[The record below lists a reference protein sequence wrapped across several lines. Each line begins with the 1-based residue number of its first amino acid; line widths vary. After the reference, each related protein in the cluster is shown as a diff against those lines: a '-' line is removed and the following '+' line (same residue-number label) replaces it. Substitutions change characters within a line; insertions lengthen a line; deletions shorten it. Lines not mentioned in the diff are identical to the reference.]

1 VNAPAAH
8 RVDSIVE
15 VFRVWL
21 VKSFPSLR
29 RSVVKLR
36 TVPLVSLATLLV
48 VVQVFAQVDPGPR
61 GGPPGA
67 GGPLNSVAAN
77 NPTTILNFFN
87 AGQSA
92 FQDTSSVFGTIPGEP
107 DDGLGPRFNSRSCA
121 SCHAQPALGGSS
133 PTVNPQVAD
142 ANADGATNTIPY
154 FVLINGPVLEAR
166 FRFITDTAGNPQLNN
181 PDGSVHP
188 LYTIAGRVDA
198 STCTSAV
205 ISQPNFNAARTN
217 NNITFRI
224 PSPVFGGGL
233 IENIDDSTLLA
244 YRAAV
249 SSNTLGI
256 TPNFNR
262 NGNDGTISRFG
273 WKAQNKSLELF
284 SGEAYNVEM
293 GVSNELSPQER
304 PAGLE
309 AKTTGLPAQCRLNP
323 TPEDHTNFN
332 STAVDTP
339 SDATKFAMFMRLL
352 KPPVQQ
358 ASGPNFSQI
367 VNGEGIFTEVGC
379 AKCHKIAFTTGT
391 SSITPDLNNAEVK
404 LFSDLA
410 VHHMGTGLADN
421 IQQGTAQ
428 GDQFRTAPLW
438 GVGQRLF
445 FLHDGRTSSMVDAI
459 TAHSST
465 GSEANAVIANYGAL
479 STTDKQALIYYLR
492 SL

>member
-1 VNAPAAH
+1 V
-8 RVDSIVE
+8 R
-15 VFRVWL
+15 
-21 VKSFPSLR
+21 
-29 RSVVKLR
+29 LR

-61 GGPPGA
+61 GGPANA

-77 NPTTILNFFN
+77 NPTTILDFFN
-87 AGQSA
+87 TGKDA
-92 FQDTSSVFGTIPGEP
+92 FQAVSSVFGTIPGAP
-107 DDGLGPRFNSRSCA
+107 DAGLGPRFNSRSCVA
-121 SCHAQPALGGSS
+121 CHAQPTVGGSS

-142 ANADGATNTIPY
+142 ATANGATNTVPY
-154 FVLINGPVLEAR
+154 FVLTNGPVLEAR
-166 FRFITDTAGNPQLNN
+166 FPFLTDAAGNPLTSV
-181 PDGSVHP
+181 PDGQVHP
-188 LYTIAGRVDA
+188 LYTIAGRSDA

-205 ISQPNFNAARTN
+205 IAQPNFSSAQSH
-217 NNITFRI
+217 NNIVFRI

-244 YRAAV
+244 YRA
-249 SSNTLGI
+249 SLTGNSLGI

-273 WKAQNKSLELF
+273 WKAQNKTLELF
-284 SGEAYNVEM
+284 AGEAYNVEM

-304 PAGLE
+304 PAPSE
-309 AKTTGLPAQCRLNP
+309 ARTTGLPAPCRLNP

-332 STAVDTP
+332 TTAVGTP
-339 SDATKFAMFMRLL
+339 SDATMFAVFMRLL

-358 ASGPNFSQI
+358 VSGPNSTQI
-367 VNGEGIFTEVGC
+367 VSGEGLFTEVGC
-379 AKCHKIAFTTGT
+379 AKCHKVAFTTGT

-428 GDQFRTAPLW
+428 ADQFRTAPLW

-445 FLHDGRTSSMVDAI
+445 FLHDGRTASLVDAI
-459 TAHSST
+459 TAHAST
-465 GSEANAVIANYGAL
+465 GSEANAVIANYNAL
-479 STTDKQALIYYLR
+479 STANKQSLIYFLR

>member
-1 VNAPAAH
+1 MK
-8 RVDSIVE
+8 
-15 VFRVWL
+15 F
-21 VKSFPSLR
+21 
-29 RSVVKLR
+29 R

-61 GGPPGA
+61 GGTPGA
-67 GGPLNSVAAN
+67 GGPLPSVAAN
-77 NPTTILNFFN
+77 TPVTILDFFN
-87 AGQSA
+87 AGQDA
-92 FQDTSSVFGTIPGEP
+92 FEDVEGVP
-107 DDGLGPRFNSRSCA
+107 DGLGPRFNALSCA
-121 SCHAQPALGGSS
+121 ECHSQPAVGGSS
-133 PTVNPQVAD
+133 PAVNPQVA
-142 ANADGATNTIPY
+142 AASAAGATNVIPS
-154 FVLINGPVLEAR
+154 FITINGPVLEAR
-166 FRFITDTAGNPQLNN
+166 FRFIPDTAGNPQTNN

-188 LYTIAGRVDA
+188 LFTIAGRVDA
-198 STCTSAV
+198 GACTSAV
-205 ISQPNFNAARTN
+205 ISQPNFTAAQAN

-233 IENIDDSTLLA
+233 IENIDEETLLA
-244 YRAAV
+244 YRASLSGNA
-249 SSNTLGI
+249 LGI

-309 AKTTGLPAQCRLNP
+309 AKTTGLPAQCKLNA

-332 STAVDTP
+332 QPAVDTP
-339 SDATKFAMFMRLL
+339 SDVTKFAVFMRLL
-352 KPPVQQ
+352 KAPVQEV
-358 ASGPNFSQI
+358 SGPNVSQI
-367 VNGEGIFTEVGC
+367 VNGEALFTEIGC
-379 AKCHKIAFTTGT
+379 AKCHKVQFTTGS
-391 SSITPDLNNAEVK
+391 SSITASLNNAPVK

-438 GVGQRLF
+438 GVGQRIF
-445 FLHDGRTSSMVDAI
+445 FLHDGRTTSLVNAI
-459 TAHSST
+459 TAHAST
-465 GSEANAVIANYGAL
+465 GSEANAVIANYNAL
-479 STTDKQALIYYLR
+479 STANKQSIIYFLR